1 MSVFRGQETLSFV
14 EYVGKELWSSCKQT
28 IEAWHLVLKA
38 ELALCVVQVYVDCI
52 HVHMFMIHLRKSL
65 YWQQMITSSPHDLK
79 NSMEA
84 LESLEN
90 L

>member
-1 MSVFRGQETLSFV
+1 MFRGQETLSFV

-52 HVHMFMIHLRKSL
+52 HVHIYVHDTPSK
-65 YWQQMITSSPHDLK
+65 ITLLATDDHI
-79 NSMEA
+79 
-84 LESLEN
+84 EST
-90 L
+90 